1 MMVDIFLSRERALLI
16 IAALEAVYQ
25 LDGLSFSE
33 AQRELALELQQEMEE
48 RLDEYDELDFND
60 E

>member
-1 MMVDIFLSRERALLI
+1 MVDIILSRDRAELI

-25 LDGLSFSE
+25 LDGLCFTD

-48 RLDEYDELDFND
+48 RLEEYDELDFD
-60 E
+60 D